1 MKIVACI
8 VTYNRLELLKRCVKA
23 LESQTYKVAEIIIVN
38 NDSSDG
44 TTEWL
49 EQKENII
56 HHKQSNNGGAYGF
69 KTAIE
74 LSLLNN
80 ADAIWLMDDDGYPEI
95 NALEKMLNYKD
106 LMPAVLNSAVINEK
120 NNKELVWKVNNT
132 DKLYNLKLKLI
143 PGIAHLFN
151 GTLIDA
157 DVVNNIGL
165 PNDSLV
171 IWGDESEYFERI
183 IKNYSVYTISDSFH
197 FHPKAG
203 FSVFNDLALNF
214 KLIYYF
220 RNRYFVYLVK
230 YDNKIRA
237 LFNYTI
243 FILELFIIILFY
255 NTQKIKKIKLL
266 WLAYKSA
273 LRNDYISLM
282 RAKDILSEI

>member
-1 MKIVACI
+1 MKVVACI
-8 VTYNRLELLKRCVKA
+8 VTYNRLELLKRCINA
-23 LESQTYKVAEIIIVN
+23 LENQTYKVSKIIIIN
-38 NDSSDG
+38 NDSNDG
-44 TTEWL
+44 TSEWL
-49 EQKENII
+49 EKKDNII
-56 HHKQSNNGGAYGF
+56 HHKQSNYGGAYGF

-74 LSLLNN
+74 LSLSDD
-80 ADAIWLMDDDGYPEI
+80 ADAIWLMDDDGYPA
-95 NALEKMLNYKD
+95 NDALEKMLNYSD

-132 DKLYNLKLKLI
+132 DQLDNLKSKLI

-151 GTLIDA
+151 GTLIHA
-157 DVVNNIGL
+157 DVVKNIGL

-183 IKNYSVYTISDSFH
+183 IKKYSVYTISDSFH

-203 FSVFNDLALNF
+203 FSVFKDLAFNF

-230 YDNKIRA
+230 YENKFA
-237 LFNYTI
+237 AFFNYTI
-243 FILELFIIILFY
+243 FILELFMIILIF

-266 WLAYKSA
+266 WLAYRSA
-273 LRNDYISLM
+273 LRNEYISLT